1 MVQSIDKKQET
12 READTLDADLLGAIA
27 VMPKNLK
34 LAVLDYAEYLISKHT
49 QNNFALT
56 TQSQEPQK
64 KRQAGLLKGK
74 IWIADDFDA
83 PLKEMQEYM

>member
-12 READTLDADLLGAIA
+12 READTLDADLLGVIAI
-27 VMPKNLK
+27 MPKNLK

-49 QNNFALT
+49 QNNSAST

-83 PLKEMQEYM
+83 PLEEMQDYM

>member
-1 MVQSIDKKQET
+1 MVQSKQET

-49 QNNFALT
+49 QNNSASIN
-56 TQSQEPQK
+56 QSQEPQK

-83 PLKEMQEYM
+83 PLEEMQDYM

>member
-1 MVQSIDKKQET
+1 MVQSKQET

-49 QNNFALT
+49 QNNSAST

-83 PLKEMQEYM
+83 PLEEMQDYM

>member
-49 QNNFALT
+49 QNNSAST

-83 PLKEMQEYM
+83 PLEEMQDYM

>member
-12 READTLDADLLGAIA
+12 READTLDADLLGVIA

-49 QNNFALT
+49 
-56 TQSQEPQK
+56 
-64 KRQAGLLKGK
+64 
-74 IWIADDFDA
+74 
-83 PLKEMQEYM
+83 